1 MEAYHSNPFF
11 NAAWHEGNLNK
22 EQLNLLN
29 TDQLERYELHKE
41 YLKEHRGHESQ
52 HELMAIILL
61 FALFSSQFLILYWK
75 KRHYSSYQIV
85 SLTGLYI
92 FPVLFALYDW
102 WPRFLTIWIIFSI
115 INGFVIHKASKKP
128 LETMTPRMVYKWY
141 SVLYNASFLVGFVGY
156 LMMIFVFFGFAALFN
171 AGAGI
176 MEAGILFLSY
186 GLYFGVLGRDFV
198 EICSDRMASTIGYY
212 SKEGLPNKHLSG
224 EICAVCGQ
232 ATSHQLN
239 VANLSDHP
247 SGNGKPMFVDDPVH
261 QLACKHVFHEKCIRG
276 WCLVGKKDICPYC
289 KEKVDLKQFKKNP
302 WDTQQQLYL
311 NLLDAVRYLVVWQP
325 VSLK

>member
-1 MEAYHSNPFF
+1 MEAYHSDPSF
-11 NAAWHEGNLNK
+11 NAAWHEGTLNK
-22 EQLNLLN
+22 EQLDLLN
-29 TDQLERYELHKE
+29 SDQLERYELHKE

-102 WPRFLTIWIIFSI
+102 WPRFLTIWVIFSV

-141 SVLYNASFLVGFVGY
+141 SVLYNASFLVGFIGY

-186 GLYFGVLGRDFV
+186 GLYFG
-198 EICSDRMASTIGYY
+198 
-212 SKEGLPNKHLSG
+212 
-224 EICAVCGQ
+224 
-232 ATSHQLN
+232 
-239 VANLSDHP
+239 
-247 SGNGKPMFVDDPVH
+247 
-261 QLACKHVFHEKCIRG
+261 
-276 WCLVGKKDICPYC
+276 
-289 KEKVDLKQFKKNP
+289 
-302 WDTQQQLYL
+302 
-311 NLLDAVRYLVVWQP
+311 
-325 VSLK
+325 